1 MFTPIS
7 SLIKQLIC
15 LHSYITFVA
24 FSVLYSSDSMKSTA
38 ESLLCGVEGL
48 FHNQFHLLEEGN
60 TISMPGDNTGIEL
73 AYKEITDETKIGFI
87 SLRKTTNKRVC
98 NLYFE
103 R

>member
-1 MFTPIS
+1 M
-7 SLIKQLIC
+7 IKQLIC

-38 ESLLCGVEGL
+38 ESLLCGVESI
-48 FHNQFHLLEEGN
+48 FHNQFHLLGKNN
-60 TISMPGDNTGIEL
+60 TITMPRDDTGIET
-73 AYKEITDETKIGFI
+73 AYKETADETKVGFMP
-87 SLRKTTNKRVC
+87 LRKTTNKRVC